1 MTWTSAIK
9 YIRKGHKIRRAC
21 WANDHYIYKDKA
33 SFIMSEK
40 RAAWIKELVNEN
52 IMNEVGCALFA
63 LSDTVEKDWEIAE

>member
-40 RAAWIKELVNEN
+40 RADWIKELVNKN
-52 IMNEVGCALFA
+52 IINEVGSALFA
-63 LSDTVEKDWEIAE
+63 LSDTVEKDWEVAE

>member
-40 RAAWIKELVNEN
+40 RADWIKELVNEN
-52 IMNEVGCALFA
+52 IMNEVGCALFT
-63 LSDTVEKDWEIAE
+63 LSETVEKDWEVAE

>member
-9 YIRKGHKIRRAC
+9 YMRKGHKIRRAC

-33 SFIMSEK
+33 SFIMSDK

-52 IMNEVGCALFA
+52 IMNEVGCALFT
-63 LSDTVEKDWEIAE
+63 LSETVEKDWEVAE